1 MKTLKIIECDSDYR
15 YQGGRFVTLSPC
27 SGEAFRETYLIPFLE
42 KNKNNPEL
50 CVDFSGTVVY
60 TPSFLEECFGGAIR
74 KGYKEVR
81 KIRFINIPKEEKKRL
96 IDFIK
101 KAYDFNPSLFGM

>member
-15 YQGGRFVTLSPC
+15 YQGGQFVTLSPC

-50 CVDFSGTVVY
+50 CVDFSGT
-60 TPSFLEECFGGAIR
+60 EECFGGAIR